1 MTTRLVGFHAASRMT
16 TTPKNVAFARARA
29 LFSRLVSKD
38 ERIALIF
45 HHQLTNEG
53 APCARTHM
61 YTAHRTLKHTRHY

>member
-16 TTPKNVAFARARA
+16 DAKKNVAFARARV
-29 LFSRLVSKD
+29 SRLVWKD

-45 HHQLTNEG
+45 HHQLTNDR

-61 YTAHRTLKHTRHY
+61 YTAQRTLKHTRHY